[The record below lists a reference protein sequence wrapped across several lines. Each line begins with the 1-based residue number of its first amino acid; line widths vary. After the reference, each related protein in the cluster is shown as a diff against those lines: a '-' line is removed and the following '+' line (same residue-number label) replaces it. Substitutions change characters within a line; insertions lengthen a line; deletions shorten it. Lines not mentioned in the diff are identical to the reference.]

1 MMNIA
6 ILFGGSRFEHEISIV
21 SAITMKK
28 VLKKSTLT
36 NIFVSPERAFYLV
49 DSDKINSKLFS
60 SGEYK
65 KGKQLTLKQ
74 GGFFTEGMFGSKE
87 VDFDIA
93 LNLIHG
99 RDGEDGKISS
109 LMEFFSVPFISPRI
123 EASSLS
129 YNKLYTK
136 FLAESL
142 GVKTVPYE
150 HLSRNGDRTIAMEY
164 PVIIKPVRLGSS
176 IGVSIVKDVSEL
188 DYALDVAFEFDTDV
202 IVEPFIEG
210 VKEFNQAGTF
220 TSEWELSIVE
230 EPQKE
235 EFLDF
240 EKKYMD
246 FSRDSQVLSADISD
260 ALKENIQ
267 EVFKKIY
274 DPLFRGSIIRCD
286 FFVVENEVLL
296 NEINPIPG
304 SMANYLFPDFE
315 GMVQR
320 LAKHLPKEQ
329 KITVDYTYIHSIQSA
344 KGKA

>member
-1 MMNIA
+1 MNIA
-6 ILFGGSRFEHEISIV
+6 ILFGGSSFEHEISIV

-36 NIFVSPERAFYLV
+36 YIFVSAEREFYLV
-49 DSDKINSKLFS
+49 DTEKINSKLFS

-65 KGKQLTLKQ
+65 KSKQLTLKK
-74 GGFFTEGMFGSKE
+74 GGFFTEGMFGSKKVE
-87 VDFDIA
+87 FDVA

-99 RDGEDGKISS
+99 RDGEDGKIAS
-109 LMEFFSVPFISPRI
+109 LMEFFSIPFISPRM
-123 EASSLS
+123 EASALS

-142 GVKTVPYE
+142 GVKTVTYE
-150 HLSRNGDRTIAMEY
+150 YLSKNDERKIEMAY
-164 PVIIKPVRLGSS
+164 PVIVKPVRLGSS
-176 IGVSIVKDVSEL
+176 IGVSIVKEASEL

-210 VKEFNQAGTF
+210 VKEYNQAGCLTDA
-220 TSEWELSIVE
+220 WELSIVE

-260 ALKENIQ
+260 ELKEKIQ
-267 EVFKKIY
+267 QSFKKIY
-274 DPLFRGSIIRCD
+274 DPLFKGSIIRCD
-286 FFVVENEVLL
+286 FFVVDDEVLL

-315 GMVQR
+315 GMVTR
-320 LAKHLPKEQ
+320 LSRTLPKE
-329 KITVDYTYIHSIQSA
+329 KNISVDYTYIHSIQSA

>member
-1 MMNIA
+1 
-6 ILFGGSRFEHEISIV
+6 
-21 SAITMKK
+21 
-28 VLKKSTLT
+28 
-36 NIFVSPERAFYLV
+36 
-49 DSDKINSKLFS
+49 
-60 SGEYK
+60 
-65 KGKQLTLKQ
+65 
-74 GGFFTEGMFGSKE
+74 MFGSKS
-87 VDFDIA
+87 VDFDVA

-109 LMEFFSVPFISPRI
+109 MMEFFTIPFISPRM
-123 EASSLS
+123 EASALS

-142 GVKTVPYE
+142 GVKTVAYE
-150 HLSRNGDRTIAMEY
+150 YFSKNDERKIAMDY

-176 IGVSIVKDVSEL
+176 IGVSIVREASEL

-210 VKEFNQAGTF
+210 VKEYNQAGCF
-220 TSEWELSIVE
+220 TNDWELSIIE

-246 FSRDSQVLSADISD
+246 FSRDSQVLAANISD
-260 ALKENIQ
+260 ALISDIQ
-267 EVFKKIY
+267 ESFKKIY
-274 DPLFRGSIIRCD
+274 NPLFKGSIIRCD
-286 FFVVENEVLL
+286 FFVVDGEVLL

-304 SMANYLFPDFE
+304 SMANYLFEDFE
-315 GMVQR
+315 GMIER
-320 LAKHLPKEQ
+320 LFKNLPKEQ
-329 KITVDYTYIHSIQSA
+329 KISVNYQYIHSIQSA